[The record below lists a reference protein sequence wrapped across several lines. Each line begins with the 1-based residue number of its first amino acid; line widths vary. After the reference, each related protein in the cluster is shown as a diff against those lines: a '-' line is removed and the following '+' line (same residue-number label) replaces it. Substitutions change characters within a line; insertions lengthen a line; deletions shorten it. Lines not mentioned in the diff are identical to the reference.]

1 MYLNFINYINGI
13 KVLTTFCIFFF
24 QSITSDV
31 HMYNGVFF
39 LQKKGSSTYSDI
51 KINKIPLRRLSRRRK
66 IDPDLPVVEG
76 EIQLPLYRDDP
87 NMKDLPPLQRVHR
100 KRKQMYWSDMFGDIH
115 GGQSIDLE
123 AINRVRM
130 SENKWKLLLEELYAD
145 KQYFDYARSMYI
157 IIR

>member
-1 MYLNFINYINGI
+1 MYI
-13 KVLTTFCIFFF
+13 CIIGF
-24 QSITSDV
+24 
-31 HMYNGVFF
+31 FF

-157 IIR
+157 IIRYIYIYI

>member
-1 MYLNFINYINGI
+1 
-13 KVLTTFCIFFF
+13 
-24 QSITSDV
+24 
-31 HMYNGVFF
+31 
-39 LQKKGSSTYSDI
+39 
-51 KINKIPLRRLSRRRK
+51 
-66 IDPDLPVVEG
+66 
-76 EIQLPLYRDDP
+76 
-87 NMKDLPPLQRVHR
+87 MKDLPPLQRVHR

-157 IIR
+157 IIRYIYIYINFIFKV